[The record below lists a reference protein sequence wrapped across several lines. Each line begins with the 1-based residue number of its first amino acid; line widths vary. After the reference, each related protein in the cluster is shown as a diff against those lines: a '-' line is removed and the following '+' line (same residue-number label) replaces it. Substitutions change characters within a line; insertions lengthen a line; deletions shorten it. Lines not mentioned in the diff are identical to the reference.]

1 MRALQIAVCF
11 LIVFAVAVHG
21 VVEIWSESTFEIGAA
36 LLFLAWGLFTTSS
49 ADAEVRWND
58 FIWPLVGF
66 FVWAILQLCF
76 RITVYPFLTWTSL
89 LRFGACFLIYFVAT
103 QVFRDRNDLRIL
115 TWFLILLG
123 FCVALEGIVQQ
134 FTGGGKIYGFREL
147 QVGGEPFGPY
157 VNRNHFAGLMELLVP
172 VGLSFLAF
180 RGVRRDLVP
189 LVGLFTLV
197 PVGAIFLA
205 ASRGGLIT
213 FGFELAVL
221 AIIYVTRQSGKM
233 RLGPAIA
240 FVLVVASLIAW
251 LGVGRVLERF
261 STKGPGE
268 VTVNRRWTM
277 TKATLHVFLA
287 HPITGTGLGTLV
299 VSFPR
304 YDTDYDGKLVDHAHD
319 DYAEFLAELGLP
331 GAVCGIAFLI
341 LLIQASIRALQTNQ
355 GHFSVAYHVAALV
368 ACVGMLFHS
377 FVDFNLHIP
386 SNALL
391 FLIQAGLLVTPPLP
405 QDPVNSRTQRTWST
419 HSVVDIH
426 PSASA

>member
-1 MRALQIAVCF
+1 MRALQIAVCV
-11 LIVFAVAVHG
+11 LILFAVGAHG
-21 VVEIWSESTFEIGAA
+21 VVEIWSESLFEIGAA

-49 ADAEVRWND
+49 TDAEIHWNNLN
-58 FIWPLVGF
+58 WPIVGF
-66 FVWAILQLCF
+66 FAWVIVQLVF
-76 RITVYPFLTWTSL
+76 RITVYPFLTWTAL
-89 LRFGACFLIYFVAT
+89 LRWGACFLIYFVAT
-103 QVFRDRNDLRIL
+103 QVFRDRHDMRFL
-115 TWFLILLG
+115 TWFLVLLA
-123 FCVALEGIVQQ
+123 FCVALEGIAQQ
-134 FTGGGKIYGFREL
+134 FTGGGKIYGLREL

-213 FGFELAVL
+213 FAFELALL
-221 AIIYVTRQSGKM
+221 AIIYVSRRSGKM
-233 RLGPAIA
+233 RIGPAIA
-240 FVLVVASLIAW
+240 FILVVSSLIAW

-261 STKGPGE
+261 STKGQGE
-268 VTVNRRWTM
+268 VTSLRRWTM
-277 TKATLHVFLA
+277 TKGTMRVFLA

-299 VSFPR
+299 VEFPR

-319 DYAEFLAELGLP
+319 DYAEALAELGLP
-331 GAVCGIAFLI
+331 GAIFGAAFLF
-341 LLIQASIRALQTNQ
+341 LLLQASIRGLATNQ
-355 GHFSVAYHVAALV
+355 GHFSAAYHIAAVV
-368 ACVGMLFHS
+368 ACAGILFHS

-391 FLIQAGLLVTPPLP
+391 FLIQAGILATPALP
-405 QDPVNSRTQRTWST
+405 PEPTNQRKYRTSGTN
-419 HSVVDIH
+419 SVVDIRA
-426 PSASA
+426 SASP

>member
-1 MRALQIAVCF
+1 MRALQIAVCC
-11 LIVFAVAVHG
+11 LIVFAVAAHG

-49 ADAEVRWND
+49 TDAEVHWDNLN
-58 FIWPLVGF
+58 WPIVGF
-66 FVWAILQLCF
+66 FVWAILQLLF

-123 FCVALEGIVQQ
+123 FCVALEGIAQH
-134 FTGGGKIYGFREL
+134 FTGGGKIYGLREL
-147 QVGGEPFGPY
+147 HMGGEPFGPY

-172 VGLSFLAF
+172 VGLSLLAF

-197 PVGAIFLA
+197 PVGSIFLA
-205 ASRGGLIT
+205 ASRGGLIA
-213 FGFELAVL
+213 FGFELALL
-221 AIIYVTRQSGKM
+221 AIIYVSRRSGRM
-233 RLGPAIA
+233 RVGPAIA

-251 LGVGRVLERF
+251 LGIGRVLERF
-261 STKGPGE
+261 SPKGPDE
-268 VTVNRRWTM
+268 VTVYRRLTM
-277 TKATLHVFLA
+277 TKGTLSVFLA

-299 VSFPR
+299 VEFPR
-304 YDTDYDGKLVDHAHD
+304 YDTDYDGKLVDHAHN

-331 GAVCGIAFLI
+331 GAICGIAFLW
-341 LLIQASIRALQTNQ
+341 LLLQASIRGLQATQ
-355 GHFSVAYHVAALV
+355 GHFSVAYHIAALV
-368 ACVGMLFHS
+368 ACAGMLFHS

-391 FLIQAGLLVTPPLP
+391 FLIQVGLLATPPLP
-405 QDPVNSRTQRTWST
+405 PDQVNHRKQMTWGT

-426 PSASA
+426 PSSSA

>member
-1 MRALQIAVCF
+1 MKVLQIAVCS

-49 ADAEVRWND
+49 TDAEIHWND
-58 FIWPLVGF
+58 LNWPIVGF
-66 FVWAILQLCF
+66 FAWAILQLLF

-115 TWFLILLG
+115 TWFLVLLG
-123 FCVALEGIVQQ
+123 FCVALEGIAQH

-147 QVGGEPFGPY
+147 HLGGEPFGPY

-189 LVGLFTLV
+189 IVGLFTLV

-205 ASRGGLIT
+205 ASRGGLIA
-213 FGFELAVL
+213 FGFELALL
-221 AIIYVTRQSGKM
+221 AIIYVSRRSGKM
-233 RLGPAIA
+233 RLGPVIA
-240 FVLVVASLIAW
+240 FVLVVASLVAW
-251 LGVGRVLERF
+251 LGIGRVLERF
-261 STKGPGE
+261 SPTGPDE
-268 VTVNRRWTM
+268 VTINRRLTM
-277 TKATLHVFLA
+277 TKGTLRVFLA

-299 VSFPR
+299 VEFPR

-331 GAVCGIAFLI
+331 GAICGIAFLW
-341 LLIQASIRALQTNQ
+341 LLLQASVRGLQTTQ
-355 GHFSVAYHVAALV
+355 GHFSVAYHIAALV
-368 ACVGMLFHS
+368 ACAGMLFHS

-391 FLIQAGLLVTPPLP
+391 FLIQAGLLATPPLP
-405 QDPVNSRTQRTWST
+405 QDQVNNRKQMAWST
-419 HSVVDIH
+419 DSVVDIH